1 MPELPLCTFVSF
13 LVMAF
18 SVSSTTKDT
27 KVHKGKLS
35 QGEMNMDDRRIARIS
50 TQELE
55 RRWKLVRDHM
65 KDRGL
70 GALIVQT
77 ERDFTGGYVKW
88 FTDVPAYYPRTV
100 VFHASELMTVVEH
113 GAAGRRRSLAGN
125 DADNPGVGDVIT
137 TSAFPS
143 VHYTQTYDAEVVS
156 EVLSRRGYRKI
167 GLVGAVG
174 MRHGFVAYLERAQ
187 SGKADI
193 SDETEFVDRVKAVKS
208 DEEIALIRKAAA
220 MQDAVFA
227 KVLSHI
233 KPGMRDLE
241 VAALAQYEGQLL
253 GSEQGIFLGMS
264 AKLGQPAFFA
274 QRHFQG
280 RTLRPGD
287 HMSLLIEN
295 NGGGGFYAE
304 ISRTIVLGKASQEL
318 IDGFEIVREAQAQT
332 LRRFKPGAS
341 CKEISLAHD
350 EFMRQNGMPA
360 ESRVYSHSQGY
371 DLIERPL
378 IRRDETM
385 NLEKGMNMSVH
396 PSYATSSMY
405 AHICDNYLVEENG
418 VSECL
423 HKTPKKIFEL

>member
-1 MPELPLCTFVSF
+1 MQF
-13 LVMAF
+13 AQAIG
-18 SVSSTTKDT
+18 
-27 KVHKGKLS
+27 KG
-35 QGEMNMDDRRIARIS
+35 EIDIDDRRLTKIS

-65 KDRGL
+65 EERGL
-70 GALIVQT
+70 GALIVQS

-88 FTDVPAYYPRTV
+88 FTDIPAYYPRTV
-100 VFHASELMTVVEH
+100 IFHASDLMTVVEH
-113 GAAGRRRSLAGN
+113 GPAGRRRSLEGN
-125 DADNPGVGDVIT
+125 DAENPGVGEVVT

-143 VHYTQTYDAEVVS
+143 VHYTRTYDAEAVTD
-156 EVLSRRGYRKI
+156 VLRRRGYRKV

-174 MRHGFVAYLERAQ
+174 MPHGFVAYLE
-187 SGKADI
+187 KALSSAAL
-193 SDETEFVDRVKAVKS
+193 SDETEFIDRAKAVKS
-208 DEEIALIRKAAA
+208 DEEIALIRKAAQ
-220 MQDAVFA
+220 MQDAVFG

-264 AKLGQPAFFA
+264 ARLGHPAFFA

-295 NGGGGFYAE
+295 NGAGGYYTE
-304 ISRTIVLGKASQEL
+304 LSRTIVLGKTSQEL
-318 IDGFEIVREAQAQT
+318 IDGFEIVKQAQAYT
-332 LRRFKPGAS
+332 LGKFKPGAS
-341 CKEISLAHD
+341 CREIALAHD
-350 EFMRQNGMPA
+350 EFMKQRGVPP

-378 IRRDETM
+378 IRPDETM

-418 VSECL
+418 ASECL
-423 HKTPKKIFEL
+423 HQTPKQIFEL

>member
-1 MPELPLCTFVSF
+1 
-13 LVMAF
+13 
-18 SVSSTTKDT
+18 
-27 KVHKGKLS
+27 
-35 QGEMNMDDRRIARIS
+35 MDDRRITRIS

-55 RRWKLVRDHM
+55 RRWNLVRDHL
-65 KDRGL
+65 KERGVD
-70 GALIVQT
+70 ALIVQS

-88 FTDVPAYYPRTV
+88 FTDIPAYYPRTV
-100 VFHASELMTVVEH
+100 IFHASDLMTVVEH
-113 GAAGRRRSLAGN
+113 GPAGRRRSLAGN
-125 DADNPGVGDVIT
+125 DAENPGVGEVIT

-143 VHYTQTYDAEVVS
+143 IHYTRTYDAQAVADVV
-156 EVLSRRGYRKI
+156 SRRGYRKVA
-167 GLVGAVG
+167 LVAAVG
-174 MRHGFVAYLERAQ
+174 MPHGFVAYLQRVL
-187 SGKADI
+187 SGAEI
-193 SDETEFVDRVKAVKS
+193 SDETEFIDHAKAVKS
-208 DEEIALIRKAAA
+208 AEEIALIRKAAE

-233 KPGMRDLE
+233 KPGIRDLE

-264 AKLGQPAFFA
+264 ARVGQPAFFA

-295 NGGGGFYAE
+295 NGAGGFYTE
-304 ISRTIVLGKASQEL
+304 LSRTFVLGKASQEL
-318 IDGFEIVREAQAQT
+318 IDGFEIVKEAQSYT
-332 LRRFKPGAS
+332 LKQFKPGAS
-341 CKEISLAHD
+341 CREISLAHN
-350 EFMRQNGMPA
+350 EFMKQKGVPP

-378 IRRDETM
+378 IRSDETM

-405 AHICDNYLVEENG
+405 AHICDNYLIEENG

-423 HKTPKKIFEL
+423 HQTPKRIFEL

>member
-1 MPELPLCTFVSF
+1 
-13 LVMAF
+13 
-18 SVSSTTKDT
+18 
-27 KVHKGKLS
+27 
-35 QGEMNMDDRRIARIS
+35 MDDRRMTRIS
-50 TQELE
+50 AQERE
-55 RRWKLVRDHM
+55 RRWDLVRNHM
-65 KDRGL
+65 KERGL
-70 GALIVQT
+70 GALIVQS

-88 FTDVPAYYPRTV
+88 FTDIPAYYPRTV
-100 VFHASELMTVVEH
+100 IFHASDLMTIVEH
-113 GAAGRRRSLAGN
+113 GPAGRRRSLAGN
-125 DADNPGVGDVIT
+125 DAENPGVGEVIT

-143 VHYTQTYDAEVVS
+143 IHYTRAYDAEAVA
-156 EVLSRRGYRKI
+156 EVLSRRRYRKI

-174 MRHGFVAYLERAQ
+174 MPHGFVAYLE
-187 SGKADI
+187 KALSSAEICD
-193 SDETEFVDRVKAVKS
+193 DTEFIDHAKAVKS
-208 DEEIALIRKAAA
+208 DEEIALIRKAAE

-264 AKLGQPAFFA
+264 ARVGHPAFFA

-280 RTLRPGD
+280 RTLGSGD

-295 NGGGGFYAE
+295 NGAGGFYTE
-304 ISRTIVLGKASQEL
+304 LSRTFVLGKASQEL
-318 IDGFEIVREAQAQT
+318 IDGFEIVKEAQSYT
-332 LRRFKPGAS
+332 LEQFKPGAS
-341 CKEISLAHD
+341 CREISLAHN
-350 EFMRQNGMPA
+350 EFMKQKGVPP

-378 IRRDETM
+378 IRSDETM

-405 AHICDNYLVEENG
+405 AHICDNYLIEENG

-423 HKTPKKIFEL
+423 HRTPKQIFEL

>member
-1 MPELPLCTFVSF
+1 
-13 LVMAF
+13 
-18 SVSSTTKDT
+18 
-27 KVHKGKLS
+27 
-35 QGEMNMDDRRIARIS
+35 MDDRRITRIS

-55 RRWKLVRDHM
+55 RRWNCVRDHM
-65 KDRGL
+65 KERSLD
-70 GALIVQT
+70 ALIVQN

-88 FTDVPAYYPRTV
+88 FTDIPAYYPRTV
-100 VFHASELMTVVEH
+100 IFHASDLMTIVEH
-113 GAAGRRRSLAGN
+113 GPAGRRRSLAGN
-125 DADNPGVGDVIT
+125 DAENPGVGEVIT

-143 VHYTQTYDAEVVS
+143 IHYTRTYDAEAIADVVN
-156 EVLSRRGYRKI
+156 RRGYRKV

-174 MRHGFVAYLERAQ
+174 MPHGFVTYLENAL
-187 SGKADI
+187 SAAEI
-193 SDETEFVDRVKAVKS
+193 SDETEFIDHAKAIKS
-208 DEEIALIRKAAA
+208 DEEIALIRKAAL

-264 AKLGQPAFFA
+264 AKVGQPAFFA

-287 HMSLLIEN
+287 HLSLLIEN
-295 NGGGGFYAE
+295 NGAGGFYVE
-304 ISRTIVLGKASQEL
+304 LSRTFVLGKASQEL
-318 IDGFEIVREAQAQT
+318 IDGFEIVKEAQAYT
-332 LRRFKPGAS
+332 LGKFKPGAS
-341 CKEISLAHD
+341 CREISLAHN
-350 EFMRQNGMPA
+350 EFMKQKGVSP

-378 IRRDETM
+378 IRSDETM

-405 AHICDNYLVEENG
+405 AHICDNYLIEENG

-423 HKTPKKIFEL
+423 HQTPKRIFEL

>member
-1 MPELPLCTFVSF
+1 L
-13 LVMAF
+13 
-18 SVSSTTKDT
+18 
-27 KVHKGKLS
+27 
-35 QGEMNMDDRRIARIS
+35 
-50 TQELE
+50 
-55 RRWKLVRDHM
+55 
-65 KDRGL
+65 
-70 GALIVQT
+70 
-77 ERDFTGGYVKW
+77 
-88 FTDVPAYYPRTV
+88 
-100 VFHASELMTVVEH
+100 
-113 GAAGRRRSLAGN
+113 GRRA
-125 DADNPGVGDVIT
+125 
-137 TSAFPS
+137 
-143 VHYTQTYDAEVVS
+143 
-156 EVLSRRGYRKI
+156 YRKI

-174 MRHGFVAYLERAQ
+174 MPHGFVSYLEKAL
-187 SGKADI
+187 SGTEI
-193 SDETEFVDRVKAVKS
+193 FDETEFVDRAKAVKS

-227 KVLSHI
+227 KVLTHI

-280 RTLRPGD
+280 RAIRPGD

-295 NGGGGFYAE
+295 NGAGGFYAE

-318 IDGFEIVREAQAQT
+318 IDGFEIVREAQAHT

-341 CKEISLAHD
+341 CKEISVAHD
-350 EFMRQNGMPA
+350 EFMKQRGVPA

-378 IRRDETM
+378 IRPDETM

-396 PSYATSSMY
+396 PSYVTNSMY

-418 VSECL
+418 ASECL
-423 HKTPKKIFEL
+423 HNTPKKIYEL

>member
-1 MPELPLCTFVSF
+1 
-13 LVMAF
+13 
-18 SVSSTTKDT
+18 
-27 KVHKGKLS
+27 
-35 QGEMNMDDRRIARIS
+35 MDDRRITRIS

-55 RRWKLVRDHM
+55 RRWNLVRDHL
-65 KDRGL
+65 KERGVD
-70 GALIVQT
+70 ALIVQS

-88 FTDVPAYYPRTV
+88 FTDIPAYYPRTV
-100 VFHASELMTVVEH
+100 IFHASDLMTVVEH
-113 GAAGRRRSLAGN
+113 GPAGRRRCLAGN
-125 DADNPGVGDVIT
+125 DAENPGVGEVIT

-143 VHYTQTYDAEVVS
+143 IHYTRTYDAQAVADVV
-156 EVLSRRGYRKI
+156 SRRGYRKVA
-167 GLVGAVG
+167 LVAAVG
-174 MRHGFVAYLERAQ
+174 MPHGFVAYLQRVL
-187 SGKADI
+187 SGAEI
-193 SDETEFVDRVKAVKS
+193 SDETEFIDHAKAVKS
-208 DEEIALIRKAAA
+208 AEEIALIRKAAE

-233 KPGMRDLE
+233 KPGIRDLE

-295 NGGGGFYAE
+295 NGAGGFYTE
-304 ISRTIVLGKASQEL
+304 LSRTFVLGKALQEL
-318 IDGFEIVREAQAQT
+318 IDGFEIVKEAQSYT
-332 LRRFKPGAS
+332 LKQFKPGAS
-341 CKEISLAHD
+341 CREISLAHN
-350 EFMRQNGMPA
+350 EFMKQKGVPP

-378 IRRDETM
+378 IRSDETM

-405 AHICDNYLVEENG
+405 AHICDNYLIEENG

-423 HKTPKKIFEL
+423 HQTPKRIFEL

>member
-1 MPELPLCTFVSF
+1 
-13 LVMAF
+13 
-18 SVSSTTKDT
+18 
-27 KVHKGKLS
+27 
-35 QGEMNMDDRRIARIS
+35 MNMDDRRIARIS

-55 RRWKLVRDHM
+55 RRWKLVRGHM
-65 KDRGL
+65 KERGL
-70 GALIVQT
+70 DALIVQS

-88 FTDVPAYYPRTV
+88 FSDIPAYYPRTV
-100 VFHASELMTVVEH
+100 IFHASDLMTVVEH
-113 GAAGRRRSLAGN
+113 GAAGRGRSLAGN
-125 DADNPGVGDVIT
+125 DAENPGVGEVIT

-143 VHYTQTYDAEVVS
+143 VHFTRTYDAEVVA
-156 EVLSRRGYRKI
+156 EVLGRRAYRKI

-174 MRHGFVAYLERAQ
+174 IPHGFVSYLE
-187 SGKADI
+187 KALSDAEI
-193 SDETEFVDRVKAVKS
+193 FDETEFVDRVKAVKS
-208 DEEIALIRKAAA
+208 DEEITLIRKAAA

-227 KVLSHI
+227 KVLTYI
-233 KPGMRDLE
+233 KPGMHDLE
-241 VAALAQYEGQLL
+241 VAALAQYEGQLM

-280 RTLRPGD
+280 RTIKPGD

-295 NGGGGFYAE
+295 NGAGGFYAE

-318 IDGFEIVREAQAQT
+318 IDGFEIVREAQAHT

-350 EFMRQNGMPA
+350 EFMKQRGVPA

-396 PSYATSSMY
+396 PSYATNSMY

-418 VSECL
+418 ASECL

>member
-1 MPELPLCTFVSF
+1 MQF
-13 LVMAF
+13 AQAIG
-18 SVSSTTKDT
+18 
-27 KVHKGKLS
+27 KG
-35 QGEMNMDDRRIARIS
+35 EIDIDDRRLTKIS

-65 KDRGL
+65 EERGL
-70 GALIVQT
+70 GALIVQS

-88 FTDVPAYYPRTV
+88 FTDIPAYYPRTV
-100 VFHASELMTVVEH
+100 IFHASDLMTVVEH
-113 GAAGRRRSLAGN
+113 GPAGRRRSLEGH
-125 DADNPGVGDVIT
+125 DAENPGVGEVVT

-143 VHYTQTYDAEVVS
+143 VHYTRTYDAEAVTD
-156 EVLSRRGYRKI
+156 VLRRRGYRKV

-174 MRHGFVAYLERAQ
+174 MPHGFVAYLE
-187 SGKADI
+187 KALSSAAL
-193 SDETEFVDRVKAVKS
+193 SDETEFIDRAKAVKS
-208 DEEIALIRKAAA
+208 DEEIALIRKAAQ
-220 MQDAVFA
+220 MQDAVFG

-241 VAALAQYEGQLL
+241 VATLAQYEGQLL

-264 AKLGQPAFFA
+264 ARLGHPAFFA

-295 NGGGGFYAE
+295 NGAGGYYTE
-304 ISRTIVLGKASQEL
+304 LSRTIVLGKASQEL
-318 IDGFEIVREAQAQT
+318 IDGSEIVKQAQAYT
-332 LRRFKPGAS
+332 LGKFKPGAS
-341 CKEISLAHD
+341 CREIALAHD
-350 EFMRQNGMPA
+350 EFMKQRGVPP

-378 IRRDETM
+378 IRPDETM

-418 VSECL
+418 ASECL
-423 HKTPKKIFEL
+423 HQTPKQIFEL

>member
-1 MPELPLCTFVSF
+1 
-13 LVMAF
+13 
-18 SVSSTTKDT
+18 
-27 KVHKGKLS
+27 
-35 QGEMNMDDRRIARIS
+35 MDDRRIARIS

-55 RRWKLVRDHM
+55 RRWKLVRGHM
-65 KDRGL
+65 KERGL
-70 GALIVQT
+70 DALIVQS

-88 FTDVPAYYPRTV
+88 FSDIPAYYPRTV
-100 VFHASELMTVVEH
+100 IFHASDLMTVVEH
-113 GAAGRRRSLAGN
+113 GAAGRRRSLTGN
-125 DADNPGVGDVIT
+125 DAENPGVGEIIT

-143 VHYTQTYDAEVVS
+143 VDYTRTYDAEVVA
-156 EVLSRRGYRKI
+156 EVLGRRAYRKI

-174 MRHGFVAYLERAQ
+174 IPHGFVSYLE
-187 SGKADI
+187 KALSDAEI
-193 SDETEFVDRVKAVKS
+193 FDETEFVDRVKAVKS
-208 DEEIALIRKAAA
+208 DEEITLIRKAAA

-227 KVLSHI
+227 KVLTYI

-241 VAALAQYEGQLL
+241 VAALAQYEGQLM

-280 RTLRPGD
+280 RTIKPGD

-295 NGGGGFYAE
+295 NGAGGFYAE

-318 IDGFEIVREAQAQT
+318 IDGFEIVREAQAHT

-350 EFMRQNGMPA
+350 EFMKQRGVPA

-396 PSYATSSMY
+396 PSYATNSMY

-418 VSECL
+418 ASECL

>member
-1 MPELPLCTFVSF
+1 MSE
-13 LVMAF
+13 
-18 SVSSTTKDT
+18 
-27 KVHKGKLS
+27 S
-35 QGEMNMDDRRIARIS
+35 QSIHAMRNGETDVDDRRITRIS
-50 TQELE
+50 VRELE

-65 KDRGL
+65 KERSL

-77 ERDFTGGYVKW
+77 QRDFTGGYVKW
-88 FTDVPAYYPRTV
+88 FTDIPAYYPRTV
-100 VFHASELMTVVEH
+100 VFHASDLMTVVEH
-113 GAAGRRRSLAGN
+113 GAAGRRRSLEGR
-125 DADNPGVGDVIT
+125 DADNPGVGEVIT

-156 EVLSRRGYRKI
+156 DVLSRRGYRKI

-174 MRHGFVAYLERAQ
+174 MPHGFVAYLETH
-187 SGKADI
+187 SGKTET
-193 SDETEFVDRVKAVKS
+193 SDETEFIDRAKAVKS
-208 DEEIALIRKAAA
+208 DEEIALIRKTAE
-220 MQDAVFA
+220 MQDTVFS

-233 KPGMRDLE
+233 KPGMRDIE
-241 VAALAQYEGQLL
+241 VAALAQYEGQFL

-274 QRHFQG
+274 QRHFQA
-280 RTLRPGD
+280 RTIRPGD

-295 NGGGGFYAE
+295 NGAGGFYAE
-304 ISRTIVLGKASQEL
+304 ISRAIVLGKASQEL
-318 IDGFEIVREAQAQT
+318 FDGFEIVKEAQVHT
-332 LRRFKPGAS
+332 LRKFKPGAS
-341 CKEISLAHD
+341 CREISLAHN
-350 EFMRQNGMPA
+350 EFMKQKGVPP

-378 IRRDETM
+378 IRSDETM

-396 PSYATSSMY
+396 PAYATNSMF

-423 HKTPKKIFEL
+423 HKTPKQIFEL